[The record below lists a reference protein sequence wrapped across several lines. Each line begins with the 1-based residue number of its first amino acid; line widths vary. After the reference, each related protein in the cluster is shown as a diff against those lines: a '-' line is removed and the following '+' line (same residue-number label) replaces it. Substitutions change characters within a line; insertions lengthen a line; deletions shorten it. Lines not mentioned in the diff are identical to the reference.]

1 MAHCNSTDGE
11 TQHDAR
17 RTARAS
23 SGRRGW
29 KDCSRHGGAPGNNV
43 ILHNSF
49 LGDPL
54 SEIKSRTETDL
65 AGLDSHVGYMLRRAQ
80 LAVFGDFI
88 ACQGGAVTRPG
99 QFSILA
105 VIDRN
110 PGLSESRV
118 CAALGIKRAN
128 LVAVIDELET
138 LGLVRRDA
146 SAKDRRSNHLH
157 LTPAGQRALRSA
169 LDGQEEHEARIAR
182 LLGVAGRRSLL
193 KHLAKLCQLRTFE
206 SIE

>member
-1 MAHCNSTDGE
+1 M
-11 TQHDAR
+11 
-17 RTARAS
+17 
-23 SGRRGW
+23 
-29 KDCSRHGGAPGNNV
+29 
-43 ILHNSF
+43 LHNSF
-49 LGDPL
+49 LEDPV
-54 SEIKSRTETDL
+54 SELKTSAETDL

-88 ACQGGAVTRPG
+88 ACQRGAVTRPG

-105 VIDRN
+105 VIDGN
-110 PGLSESRV
+110 PGLSQSRV

-169 LDGQEEHEARIAR
+169 IDGQDEHEARIAQ
-182 LLGVAGRRSLL
+182 LLGAAGRRSLL
-193 KHLAKLCQLRTFE
+193 KQLAKLCQLRTLE
-206 SIE
+206 RIAR

>member
-1 MAHCNSTDGE
+1 MGGE
-11 TQHDAR
+11 
-17 RTARAS
+17 
-23 SGRRGW
+23 RRGPW
-29 KDCSRHGGAPGNNV
+29 AGRGGTAAHADGANRPCNV

-49 LGDPL
+49 LEGAV
-54 SEIKSRTETDL
+54 SQIKSSADTDL
-65 AGLDSHVGYMLRRAQ
+65 AGLDGQIGYMLRRAQ
-80 LAVFGDFI
+80 LAVFGHFT
-88 ACQGGAVTRPG
+88 ACQRGALRSPG

-110 PGLSESRV
+110 PGLSQSRV

-128 LVAVIDELET
+128 LVAVIDELESS
-138 LGLVRRDA
+138 GLVRRDA

-169 LDGQEEHEARIAR
+169 QGGQEEHEARIVQ

-193 KHLAKLCQLRTFE
+193 KQLAKLCQLRNQE
-206 SIE
+206 RIA